1 MIVITD
7 DTVLLNFYDLASVL
21 AVVHM
26 SSEMTGWDL
35 PVFFQAAVV
44 IVLIGT
50 CLPVLVIDR

>member
-21 AVVHM
+21 AVHM
-26 SSEMTGWDL
+26 SSEMTGWDR

-50 CLPVLVIDR
+50 CLPVLVIER